1 MQWEE
6 CIGTSRHSI
15 TDDDPE
21 RRWVQGESDA
31 AKVNASLQGTGEKKH
46 HRTLRDSVFRLLTEE
61 YATKYVPFA
70 STKYQPKNTEEE
82 KASANDV
89 KFFLNLEQVH
99 NNIHVSVFI
108 WHER

>member
-31 AKVNASLQGTGEKKH
+31 AKVNASLQGTAEKKH